1 MTMKNS
7 PHDAN
12 VLGCPNPTDQNGR
25 PLTYPELVQ
34 VFRSAL
40 KLEQREVT
48 EPQLEP
54 MA

>member
-1 MTMKNS
+1 MMKNS
-7 PHDAN
+7 PHDAAQ
-12 VLGCPNPTDQNGR
+12 LCMPNPTDQNGR

-40 KLEQREVT
+40 NMEHREVT

-54 MA
+54 MV

>member
-1 MTMKNS
+1 MMKNS
-7 PHDAN
+7 PHDAS
-12 VLGCPNPTDQNGR
+12 VCLPNPTDQNGR

-40 KLEQREVT
+40 KMEQREVT
-48 EPQLEP
+48 EPTLEP